1 MNRGRGNARVR
12 IVALGLRGMPGV
24 IGGVETH
31 CERLYP
37 ELIRLAP
44 GFRVDIVARS
54 AFVGRRRSFDFNGVR
69 VRPLAAW
76 GRGGGQTALHSLFA
90 LLYARFA
97 LRADIVHLHGI
108 GPAFF
113 APLARLLGLTTVVTH
128 HAADFE
134 RPKWGRAAR
143 WFLRTGERMAA
154 RHAHRIIC
162 VSDAVRR
169 DLVER
174 HPACAPRA
182 LVIRHGA
189 SPPALS
195 LAERDR
201 ALAALGLEPGGYI
214 LAVGRLEETK
224 RFHDLVAAHA
234 AAPDAPPLV
243 IVGASI
249 GDRVYEE
256 RLRTAAGPD
265 VRFLGY
271 RTGRELDALY
281 AGTGLFVHPS
291 GMEGFGLVVLE
302 AIAAGAPVRL
312 SDIPPHREFGLPS
325 SSYFPPGDVAALA
338 ASLRAGAGP
347 DEARD
352 CRVIAARHGPGAM
365 VAAHAELFRGLT
377 SRRAQRLPSA
387 AIT

>member
-1 MNRGRGNARVR
+1 MKGGRESTRVR

-37 ELIRLAP
+37 ELARLATDL
-44 GFRVDIVARS
+44 RVDVVARS
-54 AFVGRRRSFDFNGVR
+54 AFVDRRRSFEFNGVR

-76 GRGGGQTALHSLFA
+76 GRGGGETALHSLFA

-97 LRADIVHLHGI
+97 LRADIVHFHGI

-113 APLARLLGLTTVVTH
+113 TPLARLLGLTAVVTH
-128 HAADFE
+128 HAADFQ

-169 DLVER
+169 DLVQR
-174 HPACAPRA
+174 HPVCAPRA
-182 LVIRHGA
+182 LVIRHGC
-189 SPPALS
+189 SPPSLS
-195 LAERDR
+195 RVERDR
-201 ALAALGLEPGGYI
+201 ALAALGLEPGRYI

-224 RFHDLVAAHA
+224 RFHDLTAAHA
-234 AAPDAPPLV
+234 AAPGAPQLV

-249 GDRVYEE
+249 GDRAYEQ
-256 RLRTAAGPD
+256 RLRAAAGPD

-271 RTGRELDALY
+271 RAGRELDALY
-281 AGTGLFVHPS
+281 AGAGLFVHPS

-312 SDIPPHREFGLPS
+312 SDIPPHREFGLPPC
-325 SSYFPPGDVAALA
+325 SYFRPGDVAALA
-338 ASLRAGAGP
+338 ASLRADVVPA
-347 DEARD
+347 EARD
-352 CRVIAARHGPGAM
+352 GRAIAARHDLGAM
-365 VAAHAELFRGLT
+365 VAAHAELFRELAG
-377 SRRAQRLPSA
+377 RPAQRLPSA
-387 AIT
+387 ASS